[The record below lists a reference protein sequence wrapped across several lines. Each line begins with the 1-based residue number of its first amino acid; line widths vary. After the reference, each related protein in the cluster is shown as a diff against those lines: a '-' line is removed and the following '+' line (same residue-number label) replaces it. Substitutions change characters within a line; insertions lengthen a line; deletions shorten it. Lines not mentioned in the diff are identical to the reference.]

1 MTLTTLSSKEFQPL
15 FKWAFKRNRAIMTIY
30 SVMLGLGI
38 LLNLYVIATDGYY
51 TDDEVAPAV
60 IILFG
65 AGAAFFTFISALKTF
80 SFLHNK
86 RSVDMFGALPT
97 NRTTMLVSHLAAG
110 LSAIALPF
118 TIASI
123 LEIGIS
129 ARSGDSFRNSII
141 ILFATYLMMIASY
154 AFTALIAYCCGTIV
168 DTAIITIALN
178 GIWVGI
184 IGFFTGIMSEII
196 PGCSFESVIE
206 NPLLTA
212 LAPYSFAVIDAFY
225 VMDGDSISAVVA
237 AVVWQLIFTAGV
249 LFLAWFASNKRKA
262 ETSQNGFAFKWLP
275 MVVKAGSS
283 IVAGSMIGFIAAE
296 TSDSGYGNMYV
307 FGFWYV
313 VIGFVAF
320 LVLHL
325 IFSRGRKEKFGKSA
339 IVFGATSLA
348 TLIVVF
354 SMTYGLG
361 IDTYVP
367 TAENVKSVEFGYYTY
382 KEPENIKT
390 ITEIHQVIADNIQDA
405 NEYPYY
411 LGSNYDNYNY
421 NYSPNPTYVEDAETT
436 VEETE
441 YSKDDFVY
449 GGGQSTEAYIAPEP
463 LPSENKKTKNYPYV
477 NHANFTFRY
486 TKKVGFRTERNY
498 YISGYSDYKYYDMD
512 KLESLVKQLFSS
524 DEYKKNVYPEL
535 WREQKPKNIKLQT
548 ATLKYYISSDY
559 SSTNVKSYTLP
570 LDEEFLDGLLAAY
583 KEDLLADNE
592 FLSSEVGRYDYST
605 QEFEKSNYM
614 VIQIQYERT
623 SKRRSYDDDF
633 SFYQTYNVKSTYKN
647 TFDYL
652 EKNGITKADL
662 KSTNPAHSEYDYQYE
677 VFGTSGDID
686 ALQILITDMGTFYE
700 YTSLEE
706 LGLLDDYNEWHRKYY
721 DDYIDELCG
730 EAWVLFEDYNKDDK
744 YKDPNYTNEYIK
756 EYGFGEYYQI
766 EDKILEDLQKY
777 STDYI
782 KSIMNKSSDSDA
794 SDKDKDSDSDKDTD
808 TTKKEKDSDTDTD
821 TIINTNS
828 MVEAV

>member
-1 MTLTTLSSKEFQPL
+1 
-15 FKWAFKRNRAIMTIY
+15 
-30 SVMLGLGI
+30 
-38 LLNLYVIATDGYY
+38 
-51 TDDEVAPAV
+51 
-60 IILFG
+60 
-65 AGAAFFTFISALKTF
+65 
-80 SFLHNK
+80 
-86 RSVDMFGALPT
+86 
-97 NRTTMLVSHLAAG
+97 
-110 LSAIALPF
+110 
-118 TIASI
+118 
-123 LEIGIS
+123 
-129 ARSGDSFRNSII
+129 
-141 ILFATYLMMIASY
+141 
-154 AFTALIAYCCGTIV
+154 
-168 DTAIITIALN
+168 
-178 GIWVGI
+178 
-184 IGFFTGIMSEII
+184 
-196 PGCSFESVIE
+196 
-206 NPLLTA
+206 
-212 LAPYSFAVIDAFY
+212 
-225 VMDGDSISAVVA
+225 
-237 AVVWQLIFTAGV
+237 
-249 LFLAWFASNKRKA
+249 
-262 ETSQNGFAFKWLP
+262 
-275 MVVKAGSS
+275 
-283 IVAGSMIGFIAAE
+283 
-296 TSDSGYGNMYV
+296 
-307 FGFWYV
+307 
-313 VIGFVAF
+313 
-320 LVLHL
+320 
-325 IFSRGRKEKFGKSA
+325 
-339 IVFGATSLA
+339 
-348 TLIVVF
+348 
-354 SMTYGLG
+354 
-361 IDTYVP
+361 
-367 TAENVKSVEFGYYTY
+367 
-382 KEPENIKT
+382 
-390 ITEIHQVIADNIQDA
+390 
-405 NEYPYY
+405 
-411 LGSNYDNYNY
+411 
-421 NYSPNPTYVEDAETT
+421 
-436 VEETE
+436 
-441 YSKDDFVY
+441 
-449 GGGQSTEAYIAPEP
+449 

-614 VIQIQYERT
+614 SIQIEYTRT

-633 SFYQTYNVKSTYKN
+633 SLYQTYNVKINYKN

-652 EKNGITKADL
+652 EKNGITQSDL

-821 TIINTNS
+821 IIINTNS